1 MDKKENTAPLWI
13 RQIAD
18 SLIVLAAAL
27 SIIGVNF
34 KPYFEAR
41 ERIAILR
48 MELELEREKQKI
60 KPIASQELTNLSN
73 RIKQLELVSH
83 RPNK

>member
-1 MDKKENTAPLWI
+1 MNKDNNAPLWI

-48 MELELEREKQKI
+48 MEIQLEKEKLNPNYK
-60 KPIASQELTNLSN
+60 EFEDRL
-73 RIKQLELVSH
+73 KQLEQYSH
-83 RPNK
+83 KPKQ